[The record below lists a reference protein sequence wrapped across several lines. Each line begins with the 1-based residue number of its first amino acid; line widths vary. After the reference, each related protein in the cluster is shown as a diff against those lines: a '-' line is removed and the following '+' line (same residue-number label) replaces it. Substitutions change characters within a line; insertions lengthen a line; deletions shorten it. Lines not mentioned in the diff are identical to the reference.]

1 MSRSSP
7 EPLLASLLAALS
19 PAATLPARPPSCAEL
34 NARARTRDLRT
45 ASGLPLRFAP
55 PTADGLG
62 YEARIWRH
70 GIVETRPDNWHD
82 AFNAL
87 VWLTYPASKAALNAA
102 HHEAC
107 VEAQSSAPDG
117 RGRLRDALTHFDEC
131 GIVLVASEAP
141 LLGLVRDFAWK
152 SLFVERRS
160 ECGTRLRCFVFGH
173 ATCEQLLAPFRG
185 LTAKAVLVD
194 VDADWLC
201 QSAEACLADLDRR
214 LASHLAAGRLDR
226 PRALQP
232 LPLMGW
238 PGVTPASEEAAYFDD
253 LWQFRPGRA
262 RPGV

>member
-1 MSRSSP
+1 
-7 EPLLASLLAALS
+7 
-19 PAATLPARPPSCAEL
+19 
-34 NARARTRDLRT
+34 
-45 ASGLPLRFAP
+45 
-55 PTADGLG
+55 
-62 YEARIWRH
+62 
-70 GIVETRPDNWHD
+70 
-82 AFNAL
+82 
-87 VWLTYPASKAALNAA
+87 
-102 HHEAC
+102 
-107 VEAQSSAPDG
+107 
-117 RGRLRDALTHFDEC
+117 
-131 GIVLVASEAP
+131 

-152 SLFVERRS
+152 SLFVERRA

-173 ATCEQLLAPFRG
+173 ATCEQLLTPFRG

>member
-7 EPLLASLLAALS
+7 ETLLAPLLAALS

-34 NARARTRDLRT
+34 NARARARDLRA

-62 YEARIWRH
+62 YETRIWRH

-102 HHEAC
+102 HR
-107 VEAQSSAPDG
+107 EAQASAPDG
-117 RGRLRDALTHFDEC
+117 RGRRRDALTHFDEC

-152 SLFVERRS
+152 SLFVERRA

-173 ATCEQLLAPFRG
+173 A
-185 LTAKAVLVD
+185 
-194 VDADWLC
+194 
-201 QSAEACLADLDRR
+201 
-214 LASHLAAGRLDR
+214 
-226 PRALQP
+226 
-232 LPLMGW
+232 
-238 PGVTPASEEAAYFDD
+238 
-253 LWQFRPGRA
+253 
-262 RPGV
+262 